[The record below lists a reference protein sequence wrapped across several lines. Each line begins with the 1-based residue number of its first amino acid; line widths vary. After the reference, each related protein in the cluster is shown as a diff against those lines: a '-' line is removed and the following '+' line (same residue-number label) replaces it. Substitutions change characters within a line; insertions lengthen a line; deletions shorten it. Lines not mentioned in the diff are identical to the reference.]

1 MALDMTII
9 NTVVQSIANA
19 GASMAS
25 NLIATGTALA
35 GALAAVMLGWHI
47 VLWLLESPVE
57 EIFGGLVRLVLKGAI
72 VTWILLGYVN
82 TLAGLNVKQM
92 FTDGINGITARM
104 IGDAAASDTMS
115 VGVSILARSIVTVK
129 NGIFSAKDDPA
140 ASSAT
145 PAATGDQA
153 SGLDFYKYL
162 SPLNLLKLLL
172 KLFLGLIVILIL
184 GLTLGIYVLVN
195 MLGDILVFIGL
206 AIGPILIPWLLWEA
220 AAFLF
225 DGWLRFMIAAG
236 LIKVVSAAMLKLTQG
251 VLDGLTEAT
260 RTVGE
265 SMLTDAGIDILA
277 SVIMVLFAVF
287 VGVLMW
293 LVPTI
298 ANGLV
303 SGSTAGIG
311 VPGSRTFGR
320 VLKR

>member
-1 MALDMTII
+1 MDMTII
-9 NTVVQSIANA
+9 NTVVQSVASA
-19 GASMAS
+19 GASMAG

-35 GALAAVMLGWHI
+35 GGLAAVMLGWHV

-57 EIFGGLVRLVLKGAI
+57 EVFGGLVRLVMKGAI
-72 VTWILLGYVN
+72 VSWILLGYVN

-92 FTDGINGITARM
+92 FSEGMNGITARM

-140 ASSAT
+140 ASTAT
-145 PAATGDQA
+145 PAASGDQT
-153 SGLDFYKYL
+153 SGLDFFKYL

-172 KLFLGLIVILIL
+172 KLLLGLIVILTL
-184 GLTLGIYVLVN
+184 VLTLGVYVLVN

-206 AIGPILIPWLLWEA
+206 GIGPILIPWLLWDA

-225 DGWLRFMIAAG
+225 DGWLRFMISAG
-236 LIKVVSAAMLKLTQG
+236 LIKVVSAAMLKLTEG
-251 VLDGLTEAT
+251 VLAGLTEAT
-260 RTVGE
+260 KTVGE
-265 SMLTDAGIDILA
+265 SLLTDAGIDVLA
-277 SVIMVLFAVF
+277 SVLMVLFAVF

-293 LVPTI
+293 LVPQI

-303 SGSTAGIG
+303 RGGIG
-311 VPGSRTFGR
+311 GIAAPTLGLGRFGR
-320 VLKR
+320 R